1 MAPTSGPRV
10 VIIGGGF
17 AGLFAA
23 RALKR
28 APAQVT
34 LIDRAEHHLFQP
46 LLYQCATGILSEGKI
61 AAPLRHVLRK
71 YPNVDYLLAEVT
83 GIDPHRRTVRATRP
97 SGERL
102 DIGYDYLIVA
112 AGVRQSYFGHDEYAR
127 WAPGMKSL
135 EDALQVRRR
144 VFGAFEMADSATDPE
159 ERRRWLTFAVVGA
172 GPTGVE
178 LAGQIREVA
187 TKTLAREYRHVDPA
201 DAHVM
206 LFDGGAAPLA
216 SFGPRLS
223 AKAASTLR
231 EMGIELH
238 MDAMVTHIDGTGL
251 NVRGENG
258 AVKQYEAATVL
269 WTAGVAA
276 PPLATAVAQ
285 ATGAKQD
292 HAGRIEV
299 SPDLSIPQHPEILVA
314 GDVMSLNKL
323 PGVAEVAMQ
332 AGLYAGH
339 RIRRHIAGDASATP
353 FRYHDLGSAAYIAR
367 GHAVVSVGRLQFG
380 GFAGWMAWLFI
391 HIAFLTGYRNRFGA
405 VLGWWFAFTRDLRG
419 ERTFAATVRAEPGRR
434 SLGADDALRRLD
446 EREM

>member
-1 MAPTSGPRV
+1 V
-10 VIIGGGF
+10 
-17 AGLFAA
+17 
-23 RALKR
+23 
-28 APAQVT
+28 
-34 LIDRAEHHLFQP
+34 
-46 LLYQCATGILSEGKI
+46 
-61 AAPLRHVLRK
+61 RK
-71 YPNVDYLLAEVT
+71 YANVDFLLAEVT
-83 GIDPHRRTVRATRP
+83 GIDPQRRAVRAMRP
-97 SGERL
+97 SGERVE
-102 DIGYDYLIVA
+102 IGYDWLIV
-112 AGVRQSYFGHDEYAR
+112 GVGVEQSYFGHDEYAR

-144 VFGAFEMADSATDPE
+144 VFGAFEMADSATDPD
-159 ERRRWLTFAVVGA
+159 ERRRRLTFAVVGA

-187 TKTLAREYRHVDPA
+187 TKTLAHEYRHIDPT
-201 DAHVM
+201 DARVM
-206 LFDGGAAPLA
+206 LFDGGTTPLA

-223 AKAASTLR
+223 AKAASTLQA
-231 EMGIELH
+231 MGIELH
-238 MDAMVTHIDGTGL
+238 MNSMVTHIDGTGL
-251 NVRGENG
+251 HIRTENG
-258 AVKQYEAATVL
+258 AVKQYEAGTVL

-276 PPLATAVAQ
+276 PSLATVIAQ

-299 SPDLSIPQHPEILVA
+299 APDLSIPQHPEILVA

-339 RIRRHIAGDASATP
+339 RVRRHIAGNASAKP
-353 FRYHDLGSAAYIAR
+353 FCYHDLGSAAYISR

-380 GFAGWMAWLFI
+380 GFPGWMAWLFI

-419 ERTFAATVRAEPGRR
+419 ERTFAATARAEPGQR
-434 SLGADDALRRLD
+434 SPDT
-446 EREM
+446 